1 MAATVHSGVYQQV
14 FSNDDEVGKINS
26 LILNKTGH
34 PPVNAEHLH
43 NFMQHLNAFPHPCPT
58 DRTTSGG
65 TLPTSSH
72 TITEDLQGWD
82 NLNQQEKL
90 FVQTIFS
97 GMTDDDKELVYD
109 KFFQKLG
116 RAPTVLEFFRFL
128 LTYEGKLYLENKEI
142 RKSLKNHHRTMELLR
157 EMLASKDTMLE
168 ALGQSCANHTRD
180 LDQQRN
186 YKQQL
191 QRILCTVQ
199 QEKAQLQL
207 EFNSLQHDHV
217 QCYAELEDE
226 RSDKQVYM
234 QRCHQLE
241 IDKQGLQNTVTAQ
254 TETIT
259 DMRVRIDEND
269 NYIDRLTDKVKEM
282 KQRLH
287 KESNEKSNI
296 LQVLIQKSHIVSEL
310 EKDKEILMLENE
322 AQGKYFLELKGEKM
336 QLEKENT
343 ELKIS
348 VRKCKAILTEQYD
361 HVIQSIE
368 ASLLLLNDNLTQ
380 MSVKNSE
387 LENVTEQQS
396 AKISDL
402 ESKNSHLE
410 GKTELQSATIS
421 DLEIKNSHL
430 ESKTEQQSAT
440 ISDLEIKNS
449 HLESKTEQQSATI
462 SDLESKNSH
471 LESKT
476 EQQSATISDLEIKNS
491 HLESKTEQQSATISD
506 LESKNSH
513 LESKTEQQSATIS
526 DLESKNSDLESK
538 NSDLESKTELQSA
551 TISDLESKTEL
562 QSATISDLES
572 KTELQSAT
580 ISDLESKN
588 SHLESRTDHQSVK
601 IHDLEFRLQEQK
613 QRQQYFT
620 LFMAAII
627 FALVCLLCSTQ
638 KDNLP
643 SIS

>member
-1 MAATVHSGVYQQV
+1 
-14 FSNDDEVGKINS
+14 
-26 LILNKTGH
+26 
-34 PPVNAEHLH
+34 
-43 NFMQHLNAFPHPCPT
+43 
-58 DRTTSGG
+58 
-65 TLPTSSH
+65 
-72 TITEDLQGWD
+72 
-82 NLNQQEKL
+82 
-90 FVQTIFS
+90 
-97 GMTDDDKELVYD
+97 
-109 KFFQKLG
+109 
-116 RAPTVLEFFRFL
+116 
-128 LTYEGKLYLENKEI
+128 
-142 RKSLKNHHRTMELLR
+142 MELLR

-217 QCYAELEDE
+217 QCCAELEDE

-287 KESNEKSNI
+287 KESKEKSNI
-296 LQVLIQKSHIVSEL
+296 LQDLIKKSHMVSEL
-310 EKDKEILMLENE
+310 EKDKEILMWENE

-336 QLEKENT
+336 QLEKEIT
-343 ELKIS
+343 ELRIS
-348 VRKCKAILTEQYD
+348 ARKCKAILTEQYD

-396 AKISDL
+396 V
-402 ESKNSHLE
+402 
-410 GKTELQSATIS
+410 
-421 DLEIKNSHL
+421 
-430 ESKTEQQSAT
+430 
-440 ISDLEIKNS
+440 
-449 HLESKTEQQSATI
+449 
-462 SDLESKNSH
+462 
-471 LESKT
+471 
-476 EQQSATISDLEIKNS
+476 TISDLEIKNS

-526 DLESKNSDLESK
+526 DLESKTEQQSATISDLESK
-538 NSDLESKTELQSA
+538 NSDLESKTEQQSA
-551 TISDLESKTEL
+551 TISDLEIKNSH
-562 QSATISDLES
+562 
-572 KTELQSAT
+572 
-580 ISDLESKN
+580 LESKN

>member
-1 MAATVHSGVYQQV
+1 
-14 FSNDDEVGKINS
+14 
-26 LILNKTGH
+26 
-34 PPVNAEHLH
+34 
-43 NFMQHLNAFPHPCPT
+43 
-58 DRTTSGG
+58 
-65 TLPTSSH
+65 
-72 TITEDLQGWD
+72 
-82 NLNQQEKL
+82 
-90 FVQTIFS
+90 
-97 GMTDDDKELVYD
+97 
-109 KFFQKLG
+109 
-116 RAPTVLEFFRFL
+116 
-128 LTYEGKLYLENKEI
+128 
-142 RKSLKNHHRTMELLR
+142 MELLR

-180 LDQQRN
+180 LDHQRN
-186 YKQQL
+186 CKQQL
-191 QRILCTVQ
+191 QRMLCTVQ

-207 EFNSLQHDHV
+207 EYNSLQHDHV
-217 QCYAELEDE
+217 QCCAELEDE
-226 RSDKQVYM
+226 RKDKQVYM
-234 QRCHQLE
+234 QRCYQLE

-259 DMRVRIDEND
+259 DMRFRIDEND

-287 KESNEKSNI
+287 KESKEKSNI
-296 LQVLIQKSHIVSEL
+296 LQDLIQKSHMVSEL

-402 ESKNSHLE
+402 ETKN
-410 GKTELQSATIS
+410 
-421 DLEIKNSHL
+421 
-430 ESKTEQQSAT
+430 
-440 ISDLEIKNS
+440 
-449 HLESKTEQQSATI
+449 
-462 SDLESKNSH
+462 
-471 LESKT
+471 
-476 EQQSATISDLEIKNS
+476 
-491 HLESKTEQQSATISD
+491 
-506 LESKNSH
+506 
-513 LESKTEQQSATIS
+513 
-526 DLESKNSDLESK
+526 
-538 NSDLESKTELQSA
+538 
-551 TISDLESKTEL
+551 SDLESKTEL

-588 SHLESRTDHQSVK
+588 SHLESKTELQSATISDLESKNSHLESKTELQSATISDLESKNSHLESKTELQSATISDLESKNSHLESKTELQSATISDLESRTDHQSVK
-601 IHDLEFRLQEQK
+601 IHDLELRLQEQN

-620 LFMAAII
+620 LFLAAII
-627 FALVCLLCSTQ
+627 FALVCLLFSTQ

>member
-1 MAATVHSGVYQQV
+1 
-14 FSNDDEVGKINS
+14 
-26 LILNKTGH
+26 
-34 PPVNAEHLH
+34 
-43 NFMQHLNAFPHPCPT
+43 
-58 DRTTSGG
+58 
-65 TLPTSSH
+65 
-72 TITEDLQGWD
+72 
-82 NLNQQEKL
+82 
-90 FVQTIFS
+90 
-97 GMTDDDKELVYD
+97 
-109 KFFQKLG
+109 
-116 RAPTVLEFFRFL
+116 
-128 LTYEGKLYLENKEI
+128 
-142 RKSLKNHHRTMELLR
+142 MELLR

-207 EFNSLQHDHV
+207 EFNSLQQDHV
-217 QCYAELEDE
+217 QCCAELEDE
-226 RSDKQVYM
+226 RKDKQVYM
-234 QRCHQLE
+234 QRCYQLE
-241 IDKQGLQNTVTAQ
+241 IDKQGLHNTVTAQ

-259 DMRVRIDEND
+259 DMQVRIDEND

-287 KESNEKSNI
+287 KESNDKSNI

-380 MSVKNSE
+380 MSVKNSK
-387 LENVTEQQS
+387 LENVTEQQL

-402 ESKNSHLE
+402 ESQNSH
-410 GKTELQSATIS
+410 
-421 DLEIKNSHL
+421 
-430 ESKTEQQSAT
+430 
-440 ISDLEIKNS
+440 
-449 HLESKTEQQSATI
+449 
-462 SDLESKNSH
+462 
-471 LESKT
+471 
-476 EQQSATISDLEIKNS
+476 
-491 HLESKTEQQSATISD
+491 
-506 LESKNSH
+506 
-513 LESKTEQQSATIS
+513 
-526 DLESKNSDLESK
+526 
-538 NSDLESKTELQSA
+538 
-551 TISDLESKTEL
+551 
-562 QSATISDLES
+562 LES

-588 SHLESRTDHQSVK
+588 SHLESKNSHLESKTELQSATISDLESKNSHLDSKNSHLESKTELQSATISDLESKNSHLESKTELQSATISDLESRTDHQSVK
-601 IHDLEFRLQEQK
+601 IHDLELRLQEQN

-620 LFMAAII
+620 LFLAAII
-627 FALVCLLCSTQ
+627 FALVCLLFSTQ
-638 KDNLP
+638 KDNLL